1 MQRHIIVNSTNITD
15 YIVDGSYDININ
27 DAYESWQDGNMLEHR
42 VIVAQKIVGSF
53 DILCSDETITLSDF
67 ITLWDAAVDEGVVSL
82 SVYVPSLNSLE
93 AINAYYKITSKSHI
107 KKVDDS
113 FIDVL
118 TVEIKER

>member
-53 DILCSDETITLSDF
+53 DILCSSETITLSDF
-67 ITLWDAAVDEGVVSL
+67 ITLWDAAVDEGVVTL